1 MLININIDAVNHR
14 PVGPL
19 AVNHRPA
26 SAVTGGGRRRLEET
40 VSGDN
45 EGSAV
50 SVDNSERESGLTTSE
65 VAELLGVKRQ
75 TIYAYVSRGIL
86 HRQMALDGRTSLFDR
101 AQVEELRLGRR
112 PEQEGELRIM
122 LATRLTRVADDGLWI
137 RGHDLIELVKQGA
150 GFVDVADLLWDSPAG
165 EVWPLRSSA
174 DVAPATG
181 PASTVGA
188 GPGGGLTLLDQLRL
202 IVAAESSADPLRH
215 DLSPK
220 GVRAAGRRAI
230 IAMANGV
237 GSAAGLA
244 GIDNGSLGALLW
256 GRLTD
261 RPADPARVRAVD
273 VCLALLADHGLA
285 ASTFA
290 ARVAASVRADP
301 YSVIGAGLGVLGG
314 TLHGAASSEVHRLYL
329 DADRRG
335 NAAAVVG
342 EAQRHGRLPG
352 FGHAV
357 YRTQDPRYGVL
368 MGQIIEAWS
377 DDRRLQ
383 TVFRIRDVV
392 GERSEEL
399 PNIDLAIGALTYLA
413 DMPPNAGEAMFGISR
428 TAGWLAHAIEEYDEK
443 PLRFRPNAR
452 YLGDRPAA
460 R

>member
-1 MLININIDAVNHR
+1 M
-14 PVGPL
+14 
-19 AVNHRPA
+19 
-26 SAVTGGGRRRLEET
+26 
-40 VSGDN
+40 
-45 EGSAV
+45 

-65 VAELLGVKRQ
+65 VAVLLGVKRQ

-86 HRQMALDGRTSLFDR
+86 HRQVALDGRTSLFDR

-137 RGHDLIELVKQGA
+137 RGHDLLELVKQGA
-150 GFVDVADLLWDSPAG
+150 GFVDVADLLWDSPPG

-174 DVAPATG
+174 VAAPAEPGRFDRAAGTG
-181 PASTVGA
+181 TNGDD
-188 GPGGGLTLLDQLRL
+188 GPGCGLTLLDQLRL
-202 IVAAESSADPLRH
+202 IIATESSADALRH

-237 GSAAGLA
+237 GSLSGRS
-244 GIDNGSLGALLW
+244 GTDNGSLGALLW

-261 RPADPARVRAVD
+261 RPAVPARVRAVD

-329 DADRRG
+329 EADRRG

-368 MGQIIEAWS
+368 MGHIIEAWS

-392 GERSEEL
+392 GERSEEI

-413 DMPPNAGEAMFGISR
+413 DMPRNAGEAMFGISR